1 MTASAPARPRT
12 RVAVPALH
20 LVAGAVVAAGVLA
33 TVVRPVAPPVDPAS
47 ASAWF
52 EPAWLEA
59 TRAYRAPLRWAALAA
74 LGLDL
79 AVPLAAAL
87 TPPGRR
93 AVAGLLARARH
104 PLLGGAAVAAAILLA
119 TDLATLPL
127 AFWSGYVHEGVWGFR
142 TQGLGGWVRD
152 WLVTRAPVW
161 AGGAALAAGG
171 LALGRRLPAGS
182 WPAVAGLSAAAVT
195 AGVVLVSPLVLEPLQ
210 FRLTPLPDGPVR
222 AAVQGV
228 LDRAGERVDEIV
240 VADASRRTT
249 KENAYVSGL
258 GATRHVV
265 LYDTLVAGRS
275 PAEVASVFAHELG
288 HDRNGDLPRG
298 VALGAAGMV
307 AGAYA
312 VAALLRRRAAR
323 GAQDGLGDPRGVAAA
338 IAAMAVLSVATL
350 PLYAAVSRRAES
362 AADQAALEL
371 TGDAAAY
378 LDLQAGLARA
388 NRSDP
393 FPPAWARLLWSTH
406 PGVLERLGRG
416 QAFAA
421 GAPR

>member
-1 MTASAPARPRT
+1 VTAQAPVRPRT
-12 RVAVPALH
+12 RLAIPALH
-20 LVAGAVVAAGVLA
+20 VVAGAVVAAGVVA
-33 TVVRPVAPPVDPAS
+33 TVVRPVAPPVDPAT

-59 TRAYRAPLRWAALAA
+59 TRAYRAPLRWAALGA
-74 LGLDL
+74 LVLDL

-93 AVAGLLARARH
+93 AVDRLLARVGR
-104 PLLGGAAVAAAILLA
+104 PLPGGAAVAAAVLLA

-152 WLVTRAPVW
+152 WLLWRAPVW

-171 LALGRRLPAGS
+171 LALGRRLPSAA

-195 AGVVLVSPLVLEPLQ
+195 AAVVLVSPLVLEPLQ

-228 LDRAGERVDEIV
+228 LDRAGERVDDIV

-265 LYDTLVAGRS
+265 LYDTLVAGRT

-312 VAALLRRRAAR
+312 VAAVLHRRAR
-323 GAQDGLGDPRGVAAA
+323 GAPGALGDPRGVAAA
-338 IAAMAVLSVATL
+338 VAAVAVLAVATL
-350 PLYAAVSRRAES
+350 PLAAAVSRRAES

-378 LDLQAGLARA
+378 LGLQEGLARA

-393 FPPAWARLLWSTH
+393 SPPAWARLLWSTH

-421 GAPR
+421 GALR